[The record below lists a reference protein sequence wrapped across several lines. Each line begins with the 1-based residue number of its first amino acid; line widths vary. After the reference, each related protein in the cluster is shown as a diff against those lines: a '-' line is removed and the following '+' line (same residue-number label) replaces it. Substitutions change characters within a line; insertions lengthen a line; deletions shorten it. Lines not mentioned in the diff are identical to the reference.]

1 MSDAV
6 NDLPTA
12 PTWSYQPGDWF
23 AVVGPRTTL
32 LLPASEKARVVALW
46 QLVDDG
52 APFGAVLDGLVAQG
66 LSTLAGF
73 ALVGSDDVSTTVLL
87 RGTGVRA
94 RLEAAA
100 GTVEVDG
107 AEAATWAERRVE
119 GVTALTVTTD
129 SAPAGTRHFA
139 IDAGLVRVARIDR
152 PEAGEEAGAAS
163 AQAPSVA
170 AALDAPLESSPLDEH
185 EPDTSA
191 QPSPYADLAAPPPPP
206 SSPPTLPPTAPPPPP
221 PTLPPPPSGPPST
234 PPPVGPPSG
243 IVPGFGPE
251 EPSDE
256 EIDDRAD
263 QSHQP
268 DLAPDEPADDVAVVA
283 DAPESAE
290 ALTEAMPAVPD
301 DAEQTPA
308 PPSEPDPADPL
319 FGADHDGNTQVGVDP
334 GEFARQ
340 KPGIPGQPQAPSVTR
355 PVARLLVSSG
365 ETIDVDRVVLVGRA
379 PEARR
384 FTATETPLLVTVPS
398 PLQEISSTHLEV
410 RPGSGADHGSAVV
423 TDLGSTNGTQ
433 LVQPG
438 LDPEDLTPGIAVQLI
453 PGAIINLGDGV
464 TIHVTRP

>member
-119 GVTALTVTTD
+119 DVTALTVTTD

-152 PEAGEEAGAAS
+152 PEAGEGAGGAS

-206 SSPPTLPPTAPPPPP
+206 SGPPTLPPTSPPPSPPTP
-221 PTLPPPPSGPPST
+221 PTLPPPPSGPPPT

-243 IVPGFGPE
+243 IVPGFGAVE
-251 EPSDE
+251 ESDG
-256 EIDDRAD
+256 
-263 QSHQP
+263 P
-268 DLAPDEPADDVAVVA
+268 VDEPVEGAEGA

-301 DAEQTPA
+301 DADPVADPDADPDARPDAEPA
-308 PPSEPDPADPL
+308 PDPADPL

-438 LDPEDLTPGIAVQLI
+438 LDPENLTPGIAVQLI

>member
-12 PTWSYQPGDWF
+12 VTWSYQPGGWF
-23 AVVGPRTTL
+23 GVFGPRTTL

-66 LSTLAGF
+66 LSSLAGF
-73 ALVGSDDVSTTVLL
+73 ALVGADDVSTTVLL
-87 RGTGVRA
+87 RGAGVRA
-94 RLEAAA
+94 RLEGAA

-129 SAPAGTRHFA
+129 SAPAGSRHFA
-139 IDAGLVRVARIDR
+139 IDGGLVRVARVDR
-152 PEAGEEAGAAS
+152 PETGGPADAT
-163 AQAPSVA
+163 PSVA
-170 AALDAPLESSPLDEH
+170 AALDAPDAPDAPGAPLESSPLDEH

-206 SSPPTLPPTAPPPPP
+206 PTGPPTLPPPSAPPPPP
-221 PTLPPPPSGPPST
+221 PTLPPPPA
-234 PPPVGPPSG
+234 GPPSG

-251 EPSDE
+251 EPVE
-256 EIDDRAD
+256 E
-263 QSHQP
+263 P
-268 DLAPDEPADDVAVVA
+268 VDEPQEQPEASPEDDVAEPPA
-283 DAPESAE
+283 SAE
-290 ALTEAMPAVPD
+290 ALTEAIPAVPD
-301 DAEQTPA
+301 DAA
-308 PPSEPDPADPL
+308 PVPEASDPSGDPDPADPL
-319 FGADHDGNTQVGVDP
+319 FGSDHDGNTQVGVDP